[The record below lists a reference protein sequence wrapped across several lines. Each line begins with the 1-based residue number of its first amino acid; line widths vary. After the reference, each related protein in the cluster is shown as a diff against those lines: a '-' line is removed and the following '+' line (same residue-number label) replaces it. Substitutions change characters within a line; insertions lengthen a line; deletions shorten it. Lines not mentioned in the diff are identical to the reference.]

1 MASIEIKTTQNV
13 TIEYDLATVA
23 DRIFAYI
30 LDFVIVLVV
39 NYVIIAILLFFME
52 SVIMDSGGAQRFL
65 GQLMFLFLFIAY
77 HFLFEVV
84 KNGQSIGKMALKIR
98 VVRLDGRTPKLS
110 DHLLR
115 AFLQI
120 VDGIFSLGILGA
132 LLISSSPKRQR
143 LGDLAA
149 NTAVIKN
156 EPVSA
161 ISLHDILKINTLDNY
176 EPVYLEVKN
185 MKEADML
192 VIKRVLTRYQAHPND
207 ATTQIVRDTVTKLTQ
222 ILDLPQEPPKKL
234 EFLKTLIKDYIVL
247 TR

>member
-30 LDFVIVLVV
+30 LDFVIVFIV
-39 NYVIIAILLFFME
+39 NYIIIAIVVSLMG

-65 GQLMFLFLFIAY
+65 SGLMFLFLFIAY

-84 KNGQSIGKMALKIR
+84 KDGQSIGKMALKIR
-98 VVRLDGRTPKLS
+98 VVRLDGRVPKLS

-115 AFLQI
+115 AFLQVI
-120 VDGIFSLGILGA
+120 DGIFSGGVLGA

-156 EPVSA
+156 EPISP
-161 ISLHDILKINTLDNY
+161 ISLYDILKINTLDNY
-176 EPVYLEVKN
+176 EP
-185 MKEADML
+185 
-192 VIKRVLTRYQAHPND
+192 
-207 ATTQIVRDTVTKLTQ
+207 
-222 ILDLPQEPPKKL
+222 
-234 EFLKTLIKDYIVL
+234 
-247 TR
+247 